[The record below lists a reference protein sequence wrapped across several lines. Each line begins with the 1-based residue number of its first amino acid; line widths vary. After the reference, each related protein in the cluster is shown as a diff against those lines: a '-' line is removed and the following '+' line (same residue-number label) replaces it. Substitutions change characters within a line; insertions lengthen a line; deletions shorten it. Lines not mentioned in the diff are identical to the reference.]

1 MIYTFIDV
9 HCADLPVDACC
20 RTMKVSRSAFH
31 CWRYLQANPTAKM
44 AADAD
49 ADADAAAAADVGELI
64 IKIHDESDGTYGTY
78 GVPRVTAELRLGFGR
93 MVNHKRAERLMRG
106 RGPQGVTR
114 RRQHGCT
121 RRNLADPSS
130 DDLVHRQFRPD
141 RVELARM
148 VSTSFV
154 SSPRNFR
161 QSRLSSRSPHLR

>member
-1 MIYTFIDV
+1 MICTFIDV
-9 HCADLPVDACC
+9 HCVDLPVDACC

-31 CWRYLQANPTAKM
+31 CWRYLQANQTAKM

-49 ADADAAAAADVGELI
+49 ADVGELI
-64 IKIHDESDGTYGTY
+64 IKIHDESDGTY